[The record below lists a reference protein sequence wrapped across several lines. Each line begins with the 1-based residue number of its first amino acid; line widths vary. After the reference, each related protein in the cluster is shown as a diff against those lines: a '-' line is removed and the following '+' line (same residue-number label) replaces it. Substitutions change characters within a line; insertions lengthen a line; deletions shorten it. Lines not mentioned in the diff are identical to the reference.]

1 MAYTYQELHH
11 MKVTAL
17 REIAEGLGDER
28 LEGNSQMNKEH
39 LLPILCEVLG
49 VETHAH
55 HEVVGID
62 KASIKSR
69 IRALKAERD
78 KAIEAKDRAW
88 TKQVRRQ
95 MHHLKRQLH
104 KFTV

>member
-1 MAYTYQELHH
+1 MAYTYEELHH

-17 REIAEGLGDER
+17 REIANGLNDER

-39 LLPILCEVLG
+39 LLPILCEVLD

-62 KASIKSR
+62 KATIKSQ
-69 IRALKAERD
+69 IKALKAERD
-78 KAIEAKDRAW
+78 KAVEAHDSAR

-95 MHHLKRQLH
+95 IHHLKRRLH
-104 KFTV
+104 QFTV